1 MTLTDI
7 ITLAKQ
13 GYKPGD
19 IKEIIELSKAAEPD
33 PEPKKDPEPVNVSPE
48 EPKEPEDVKN
58 DFQDFESEL
67 RKLKDENE
75 KIKADL
81 KAAQEANRRAAAP
94 IPEPVSRDELLKDIA
109 RAFWR

>member
-1 MTLTDI
+1 MNLTDI

-19 IKEIIELSKAAEPD
+19 IKELIELSKAAEP
-33 PEPKKDPEPVNVSPE
+33 EPKKDPEPAIVPPE
-48 EPKEPEDVKN
+48 EQKEPKVAKN
-58 DFQDFESEL
+58 DFQDFETEIQ
-67 RKLKDENE
+67 KLKEENE

-81 KAAQEANRRAAAP
+81 QAAQEENRRKAAP
-94 IPEPVSRDELLKDIA
+94 APEPVSRDEQLKDIA

>member
-1 MTLTDI
+1 MNLTDI

-19 IKEIIELSKAAEPD
+19 IKELIELSKAE
-33 PEPKKDPEPVNVSPE
+33 PEPKKDPEPAIIPPE
-48 EPKEPEDVKN
+48 EPKEPEVVKN
-58 DFQDFESEL
+58 DFQDFEAEIQI
-67 RKLKDENE
+67 LKEENE

-81 KAAQEANRRAAAP
+81 QAAQEANRRTAAP
-94 IPEPVSRDELLKDIA
+94 IPEPVSRDEQLKDIA